1 MLDLGSNILLLFLFG
16 QEKLSQRKY
25 ERHGAVRICK
35 FALIDN
41 DFNCSILIGF
51 GRIFVHAVKNV
62 DVQGMCVCLKI
73 LFLFVSASLLFCFL
87 YDPSPVS
94 QDLHML
100 N

>member
-62 DVQGMCVCLKI
+62 DVQGMCVCLKYFFC
-73 LFLFVSASLLFCFL
+73 LFLPACFFVFFMIPL
-87 YDPSPVS
+87 
-94 QDLHML
+94 Q
-100 N
+100 